1 MARLLVK
8 KPDISS
14 NSDLQCQQKLE
25 QALSEKDKALIHAIQ
40 YGLPLISRPY
50 AEIGQQIGMSE
61 SEVITRL
68 SELLADGTIKRL
80 GIVVRHRKLGYR
92 SNAMVVWDVPDSEV
106 AWLGNCLKQFDF
118 ITLCYRRPRRL
129 PHWPYN
135 LFCMIHGRARET
147 VIEQMEWLVNHCH
160 LEHIPHK
167 ILFSRRCFKQ
177 RGAIYTP
184 R

>member
-1 MARLLVK
+1 MARLLAESQEISCIF
-8 KPDISS
+8 KPSCEKAE
-14 NSDLQCQQKLE
+14 NV
-25 QALSEKDKALIHAIQ
+25 LSEEDKILIQAIQ
-40 YGLPLISRPY
+40 YGFPLVSRPY
-50 AEIGQQIGMSE
+50 AEIGQKIGMSE
-61 SEVITRL
+61 SAVIKRL

-92 SNAMVVWDVPDSEV
+92 SNAMVVWDVPDQEV
-106 AWLGNCLKQFDF
+106 ADLAKCLKQFDF

-129 PHWPYN
+129 PEWPYN
-135 LFCMIHGRARET
+135 LFCMIHGQARET
-147 VIEQMEWLVNHCH
+147 VIKQMEWLLKYCH
-160 LEHIPHK
+160 LEHIPHN